1 MAAVESNEKC
11 KVQRKESKRGK
22 GEIGIKKVK
31 KKASFWV
38 ASMFATEINESQ
50 R

>member
-22 GEIGIKKVK
+22 GEIGIKKG

-38 ASMFATEINESQ
+38 ASMFSTENK
-50 R
+50 